1 MAEKTYTRSL
11 SVTDSLREQLLAGV
25 FPPESRLQEVAL
37 AERMQV
43 SRTPIREAL
52 RVLAQDGLLTYQPNK
67 GYLVR
72 RFELDDILDVFR
84 VRAVLEGLGARIAA
98 ENGLKPKQKQ
108 QLESALV
115 RGDELLAEAN
125 TTSAYCDAWRD
136 MNTCFHLAILEAA
149 NNDLLY
155 RFAGT
160 SRKVPV
166 VFNGSFRFYSEQ
178 DFRRSMDHHHVI
190 YDAIRKGQ
198 GERADRMMQE
208 HIYHAQEI
216 IAANFSQVFASQTNP
231 MK

>member
-1 MAEKTYTRSL
+1 MAEKTNTRSL
-11 SVTDSLREQLLAGV
+11 SVTESLREQLLAGV

-72 RFELDDILDVFR
+72 RFELDDILKVFR

-98 ENGLKPKQKQ
+98 EQGLQPEQRQ
-108 QLESALV
+108 RLLTSLDW
-115 RGDELLAEAN
+115 GDRLYAQGNIADN
-125 TTSAYCDAWRD
+125 HCDEWRD
-136 MNTCFHLAILEAA
+136 MNTQFHLAILEAA
-149 NNDLLY
+149 DNELLY
-155 RFAGT
+155 RFAAT

-166 VFNGSFRFYSEQ
+166 VFNGSFKFYSAA
-178 DFRRSMDHHHVI
+178 DFRRSLDHHHVI
-190 YDAIRKGQ
+190 FDALEKRQ
-198 GERADRMMQE
+198 GERADNLMQE

-216 IAANFSQVFASQTNP
+216 IAANFSQVFPDA
-231 MK
+231 

>member
-1 MAEKTYTRSL
+1 MAEKPNTRSL
-11 SVTDSLREQLLAGV
+11 SVTESLREQLLAGA

-37 AERMQV
+37 AERMAV

-72 RFELDDILDVFR
+72 RFALEDILKVFR

-98 ENGLKPKQKQ
+98 EQGLKPKQQ
-108 QLESALV
+108 QAIEDALNW
-115 RGDELLAEAN
+115 GDRLLALGESSPAF
-125 TTSAYCDAWRD
+125 CDEWRD
-136 MNTCFHLAILEAA
+136 MNTQFHLAVLEAA
-149 NNDLLY
+149 DNELLY

-166 VFNGSFRFYSEQ
+166 VFNGSFRFYTEQ

-190 YDAIRKGQ
+190 YDAISKGQ
-198 GERADRMMQE
+198 GERADMMMQE
-208 HIYHAQEI
+208 HIYHAREI
-216 IAANFSQVFASQTNP
+216 IAANFDKVFAPDLTD
-231 MK
+231 

>member
-1 MAEKTYTRSL
+1 MAEKPNTRSL
-11 SVTDSLREQLLAGV
+11 SVTESLRQQLLAGV

-52 RVLAQDGLLTYQPNK
+52 RVLAQDGLLTYQPNR

-72 RFELDDILDVFR
+72 RFELEDILKVFR

-98 ENGLKPKQKQ
+98 EQGLKPKQQ
-108 QLESALV
+108 QDLEEALAWGE
-115 RGDELLAEAN
+115 RLLADNNMSPEF
-125 TTSAYCDAWRD
+125 CDEWRD
-136 MNTCFHLAILEAA
+136 MNTRFHLAILEAA
-149 NNDLLY
+149 DNDLLY

-178 DFRRSMDHHHVI
+178 DFRRSMDHHQVI
-190 YDAIRKGQ
+190 YDAISKGQ

-208 HIYHAQEI
+208 HIYQAQEI
-216 IAANFSQVFASQTNP
+216 IAANFDQVFPA
-231 MK
+231 